1 MTATTADYRDLVGT
15 GWPAEGHDLLAELA
29 VGRGRYAL
37 VATPDQ
43 DQSDA
48 LIERMTADL
57 GLEVARLGSLLADRE
72 RPPTLD
78 QIGAACADAAILA
91 DLDLLFWPDLHLD
104 PLAFLADRSRRLPT
118 TAVWPGTISGGR
130 ASYSQP
136 GRPDYYDGRLADCLL
151 LAPRARRYPDEV
163 PFVIERI
170 AR

>member
-1 MTATTADYRDLVGT
+1 MTLTIDDYRDLVGT
-15 GWPAEGHDLLAELA
+15 GWPAEGHDLLAELT

-37 VATPDQ
+37 LTTSNQ

-48 LIERMTADL
+48 LIELLVTDL
-57 GLEVARLGSLLADRE
+57 GLQVARIGSVLAE
-72 RPPTLD
+72 SEHPPTPE
-78 QIGAACADAAILA
+78 QVGAACADAVILA
-91 DLDLLFWPDLHLD
+91 DLDLLFWPALHLD

-118 TAVWPGTISGGR
+118 IAVWPGTISGGR

-136 GRPDYYDGRLADCLL
+136 GRPDYYDGRLGDCLL

-170 AR
+170 A